1 MSRDTRIFF
10 SRLIIATVFAL
21 SILSAVMAHF
31 FITLITVAGGML
43 LWLIY
48 LLSANLGAGEGSTD
62 TEGSLGRNLSK
73 VLAGLGTILAISAF
87 VTYGLEQTMW
97 GSYVFNIQ
105 GLAAAM
111 LILLVSIAP
120 LAILQLSRTPG
131 AAKSGPAGT
140 SVVYP
145 DDGQV
150 LPAQP
155 YYPPPAPIDEQEDY
169 LKDEEEEEDE
179 AWEDEDEDWDEDED
193 EDEEEDE

>member
-1 MSRDTRIFF
+1 MSRETRIFF

-21 SILSAVMAHF
+21 SILSAVMTHF

-43 LWLIY
+43 IWLIY
-48 LLSANLGAGEGSTD
+48 LLSADLGAGEVGADTD
-62 TEGSLGRNLSK
+62 GTLGRNLSK
-73 VLAGLGTILAISAF
+73 VLAGLGSILAISAF

-97 GSYVFNIQ
+97 GSYEFNIQ

-131 AAKSGPAGT
+131 SARTGADKSVA
-140 SVVYP
+140 YP

-155 YYPPPAPIDEQEDY
+155 YYPPPYPIDEEEDY
-169 LKDEEEEEDE
+169 LDDDDEGDEEDE
-179 AWEDEDEDWDEDED
+179 EWEDEDEEWDEDE
-193 EDEEEDE
+193 EDDD